1 MLRAGHEALPA
12 PTSCAAAQTAHCP
25 GPGVPRRR
33 RRKSPGP
40 LGTAAAAPTGS
51 LWLRAAQ
58 LLPPERGTMDY
69 WRGKLDG
76 GGVRIP
82 IFGLNYLAARS
93 QTKTLPF
100 ANFSY

>member
-40 LGTAAAAPTGS
+40 LGTAAVAPTGS

-58 LLPPERGTMDY
+58 LLPPREEPWIVGAENWT
-69 WRGKLDG
+69 GE
-76 GGVRIP
+76 V
-82 IFGLNYLAARS
+82 FEYLY
-93 QTKTLPF
+93 LVLII
-100 ANFSY
+100 